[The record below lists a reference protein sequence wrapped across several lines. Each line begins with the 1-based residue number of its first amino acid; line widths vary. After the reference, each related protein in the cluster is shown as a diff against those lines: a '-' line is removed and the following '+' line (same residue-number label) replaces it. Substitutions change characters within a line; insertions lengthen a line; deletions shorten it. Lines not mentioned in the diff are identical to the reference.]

1 MDKNVNNTVD
11 ALSKTTQL
19 VIDDGFLAVSGGV
32 IILMAIIFLVIV
44 IILFRSMIRRSD
56 ESSKDN
62 KQFMNSLI
70 DNFKDNMKQDREDRI
85 TIFNDIS
92 KHISITNEKMEILM
106 EGINN
111 SFQGVYSIIG
121 ETCDKINDEKELSEE
136 EFLKQASI
144 IMENSIYMIKDIML
158 IKVEKNSLKE
168 QRINNI
174 GNDGTGK
181 DGEIYD
187 SVMRI
192 VNEGRARITQLKF
205 YNTNIKRNLFNKS
218 DEIILESVSQLCK
231 IFNIHEENYKKN
243 EINTQIRLIA
253 SRSLTIIKGIKI
265 EDIKK

>member
-19 VIDDGFLAVSGGV
+19 VVDNGFLAVSGRV

-56 ESSKDN
+56 EASKDN

-106 EGINN
+106 EEINN
-111 SFQGVYSIIG
+111 SFQGVYNIIN

-136 EFLKQASI
+136 EFLKQATI

-231 IFNIHEENYKKN
+231 IFNIQEENYKKN